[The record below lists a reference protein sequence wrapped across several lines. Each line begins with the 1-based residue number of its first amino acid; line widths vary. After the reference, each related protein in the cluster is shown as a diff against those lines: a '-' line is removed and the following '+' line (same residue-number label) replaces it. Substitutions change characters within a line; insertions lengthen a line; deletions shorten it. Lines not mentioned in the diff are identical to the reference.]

1 MRAASCAARASD
13 VDGGAQARVAAARVI
28 DAVLHN
34 GRSLKGEL
42 SSALADID
50 DVRDRA
56 LVEAMAFAAVRHQ
69 GRYAAALSRWMPRP
83 PGTRDA
89 PLRALL
95 YAGFAQLDPMA
106 LPAHAALNATV
117 DAARLLGRA
126 HQAGLVNALLRR
138 AQKDGLPPADAG
150 ASWPAWLL
158 AELRGDWPQDAA
170 GIIAASAAPAPQWLR
185 VNRRRGSRDAY
196 YTRLVQAGLQA
207 DVPDDLPDALRL
219 AAPVPVDALPGFADG
234 DVSIQDGAAQRVF
247 DALAVLP
254 GARVLDACAAPGG
267 KSAHLLERDP
277 ALRLLAIDVAAPR
290 VARIEETFARL
301 GIAAQ
306 ARVRTADA
314 LVPAQWWDGTPF
326 DAVLLDAPCSAT
338 GIVRR
343 QPDVLLHRRP
353 NDLDAL
359 VTLQAQLLDALAD
372 VVAPGGVLLYA
383 TCSILRRENASQV
396 EAFLARHPDFA
407 LESLDARFG
416 RDTGAGHQRLPG
428 EGGMDGFFYARL
440 RRSASPSRVL

>member
-1 MRAASCAARASD
+1 MD
-13 VDGGAQARVAAARVI
+13 HGAQARLVAARVI
-28 DAVLHN
+28 DAVLHH
-34 GRSLKGEL
+34 GRSLKAEL
-42 SSALADID
+42 AAALAGIG

-56 LVEAMAFAAVRHQ
+56 LVEAMAFAAIRHH

-83 PGTRDA
+83 PGARDA

-95 YAGFAQLDPMA
+95 YAGFAQLDPMG

-126 HQAGLVNALLRR
+126 HQANLVNALLRR
-138 AQKDGLPPADAG
+138 AQKDGLPSGSAEA
-150 ASWPAWLL
+150 AWPAWLL
-158 AELRGDWPQDAA
+158 AEVRADWPRDADA
-170 GIIAASAAPAPQWLR
+170 ILTASAAAAPQWLR
-185 VNRRRGSRDAY
+185 VNARRGTRDAY

-207 DVPDDLPDALRL
+207 EVPDAMPEALRL

-234 DVSIQDGAAQRVF
+234 DVSIQDGAAQRVA
-247 DALAVLP
+247 DALRPAS

-277 ALRLLAIDVAAPR
+277 ARRLLAIDIAAPR
-290 VARIEETFARL
+290 VARIEQTFARL
-301 GIAAQ
+301 GIGAQ

-314 LVPAQWWDGTPF
+314 LDLARWWDGAPF

-353 NDLDAL
+353 KDLDAL
-359 VTLQAQLLDALAD
+359 VALQAQLLDALAT
-372 VVAPGGVLLYA
+372 VLAPGGVLLYA
-383 TCSILRRENASQV
+383 TCSILRRENAAQV
-396 EAFLARHPDFA
+396 EAFLARHPAFA
-407 LESLDARFG
+407 LEPLDARFG

-428 EGGMDGFFYARL
+428 EDGMDGFFYARL
-440 RRSASPSRVL
+440 VRAR